1 MDKNI
6 ILELEKIIKKR
17 KKAPIHPPTFLI
29 FLAKEK
35 LK

>member
-17 KKAPIHPPTFLI
+17 KALIHPPTFLI

-35 LK
+35 